1 MEAATATAIDAM
13 TGWVRLA
20 VHGDEI
26 AFARIVEAHH
36 RDMVRVC
43 YLVCRDLDLADEAAQ
58 AAWFLAWQ
66 RLRTL
71 REPARLRPWLLSI
84 AANQARDLLRHRRRR
99 PVVELVVADSLVDS
113 RGLERQADDVDLRNA
128 LARLSPDDR
137 ALLALRYVAGLDS
150 FELGPMFGRSASG
163 TRARLARLLEQLRS
177 ELGHE

>member
-1 MEAATATAIDAM
+1 MEAVTTSTVDVM

-20 VHGDEI
+20 AHGDEI

-43 YLVCRDLDLADEAAQ
+43 YLISRDLDLADEAAQ
-58 AAWFLAWQ
+58 AAWVLAWQ

-84 AANQARDLLRHRRRR
+84 AANQARDLIRHRRRR
-99 PVVELVVADSLVDS
+99 PVVELAVADGQDDGRHPDRGVD
-113 RGLERQADDVDLRNA
+113 DIDLRNA
-128 LARLSPDDR
+128 LARLSSDDR

-150 FELGPMFGRSASG
+150 FELAPMFGRSASG
-163 TRARLARLLEQLRS
+163 TRARLARLLERLRS
-177 ELGHE
+177 ELDDA